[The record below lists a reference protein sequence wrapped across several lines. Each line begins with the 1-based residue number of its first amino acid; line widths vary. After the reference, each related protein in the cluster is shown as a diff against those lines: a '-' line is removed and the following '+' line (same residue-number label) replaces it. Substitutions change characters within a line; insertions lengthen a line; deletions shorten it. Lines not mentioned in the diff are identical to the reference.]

1 MIEQGNVFERGGVN
15 FSHVMGSRLPASA
28 TGQHRTHPPHR
39 PGPDLRRKQELLRQR
54 FEQLSPEAA
63 SFFDQLIRTR
73 RFGKNE
79 AVRILSL
86 LAIYRQPDL
95 RAAIERANR
104 YRAFSRTA
112 VERILAASAQP
123 RSSLESV
130 DDSAREHLDELL
142 RQNPVPPRATSDYQ
156 QLLEDSGDDL
166 PPWEAPPEEE
176 SQ

>member
-1 MIEQGNVFERGGVN
+1 
-15 FSHVMGSRLPASA
+15 L
-28 TGQHRTHPPHR
+28 
-39 PGPDLRRKQELLRQR
+39 
-54 FEQLSPEAA
+54 
-63 SFFDQLIRTR
+63 RTR
-73 RFGKNE
+73 RFGKDE

-95 RAAIERANR
+95 CAAIERANR
-104 YRAFSRTA
+104 YRAFSRSA

-130 DDSAREHLDELL
+130 DDSARQHLDELL

-166 PPWEAPPEEE
+166 PPGDPDPSKKEKP
-176 SQ
+176 